1 MLLSEPWRL
10 GLTSLAIGLNA
21 ATVLVH
27 TYYGFDI
34 ALPQLASHKKPLY
47 NVIGVCFI
55 QLMLLPVMSSIL
67 QLKWLQYGL
76 NCPYDKI
83 LLTCYVLGHL
93 GFGGWYYKLG
103 AKKPLLS
110 TVVAPIATLLCV
122 L

>member
-21 ATVLVH
+21 VTVLAH

-47 NVIGVCFI
+47 NVIG
-55 QLMLLPVMSSIL
+55 
-67 QLKWLQYGL
+67 LKWLQYGL
-76 NCPYDKI
+76 NCPYDKV

-93 GFGGWYYKLG
+93 GFGGWYYTLG